1 MTRTLSRRG
10 YYQRIVH
17 AQRLYSKGEGWW
29 EIEMGCGHL
38 AAACVGTASPI
49 GPCSGSSGLTP
60 RTAETETRR

>member
-49 GPCSGSSGLTP
+49 GTWVHCFYRCVALPGT
-60 RTAETETRR
+60 